1 MVKIRLKRMG
11 MKKMGGIK
19 SMLDMIPGMQGKNID
34 VDENAMKK
42 PEAIIR
48 SMTPQERRNPG
59 ILNASR
65 RRRIAAGS
73 GTTVQDVNQ
82 LIRQFE
88 EAKKQMKMMMN
99 QMKGRKGR
107 FRFPMGR

>member
-1 MVKIRLKRMG
+1 
-11 MKKMGGIK
+11 
-19 SMLDMIPGMQGKNID
+19 
-34 VDENAMKK
+34 
-42 PEAIIR
+42 
-48 SMTPQERRNPG
+48 MTPKERRHPEV
-59 ILNASR
+59 LNASR

-88 EAKKQMKMMMN
+88 ESKKQMKMMMN
-99 QMKGRKGR
+99 QMKGKRGR

>member
-1 MVKIRLKRMG
+1 
-11 MKKMGGIK
+11 
-19 SMLDMIPGMQGKNID
+19 
-34 VDENAMKK
+34 
-42 PEAIIR
+42 
-48 SMTPQERRNPG
+48 MTPKERRHPEV
-59 ILNASR
+59 LNAS

-88 EAKKQMKMMMN
+88 ESKKQMKMMMN
-99 QMKGRKGR
+99 QMKGKRGR